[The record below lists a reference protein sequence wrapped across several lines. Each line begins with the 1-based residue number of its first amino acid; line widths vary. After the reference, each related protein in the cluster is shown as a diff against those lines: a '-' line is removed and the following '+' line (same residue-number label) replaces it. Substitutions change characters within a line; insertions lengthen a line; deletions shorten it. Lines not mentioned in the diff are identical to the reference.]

1 MLKNKQLALK
11 KRKIKFNDWQLYAL
25 MLLPLLQVFIFH
37 YLPMCGIVIAFKDF
51 KYSKG
56 IFGSEW
62 VGFDNFEFF
71 FKSDTFVRIL
81 KNTLLLN
88 FAFIILG
95 ILLAVTV
102 AIMLYHVAS
111 RKATKLYQ
119 TVVITPNFISWVIA
133 SYMVYAFL
141 NPQYGLINGIL
152 SSFGRDTVNW
162 YSEPKY
168 WPFILIICNIWK
180 HVGMDSIMYYAALMG
195 VDSSLFEAAEIDG
208 ANRWQVI
215 KHIMLPSLK
224 PIIVILTILNI
235 GKIFRADF
243 GLFYN
248 VPRNIG
254 LLYETTD
261 VVDTYVFRA
270 MRELGDMGMS
280 AAVGL
285 LQSCVGFVMVMIT
298 NAIVKKIEPE
308 NAMF

>member
-81 KNTLLLN
+81 RNTLLLN
-88 FAFIILG
+88 FAFITLG

-168 WPFILIICNIWK
+168 WPFILII
-180 HVGMDSIMYYAALMG
+180 
-195 VDSSLFEAAEIDG
+195 
-208 ANRWQVI
+208 
-215 KHIMLPSLK
+215 
-224 PIIVILTILNI
+224 
-235 GKIFRADF
+235 
-243 GLFYN
+243 
-248 VPRNIG
+248 RNH
-254 LLYETTD
+254 
-261 VVDTYVFRA
+261 
-270 MRELGDMGMS
+270 
-280 AAVGL
+280 
-285 LQSCVGFVMVMIT
+285 C
-298 NAIVKKIEPE
+298 
-308 NAMF
+308 